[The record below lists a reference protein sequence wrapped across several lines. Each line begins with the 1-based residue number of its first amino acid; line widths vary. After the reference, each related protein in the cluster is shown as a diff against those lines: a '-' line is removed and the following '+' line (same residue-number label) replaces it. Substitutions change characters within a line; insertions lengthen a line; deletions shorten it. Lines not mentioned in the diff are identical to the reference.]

1 MSSESSE
8 RFADRGAD
16 LLLAHLD
23 SNRQPLAAV
32 PAVGDL
38 TLGRLLGR
46 LPIGIVSLNSRL
58 GIEYLNTAAVT
69 YLGPSEIGSLL
80 PDPWPVFSLRKFAAR
95 LFTSL
100 PAPRRIV
107 ETRDG
112 LLLEVDGI
120 PPEERQSA
128 LLLLQDVTARERHSR
143 GEREFVANAA
153 HELRTPI
160 AAISSAVEVLQ
171 AGAKENPADRDL
183 FLQHIERESDR
194 LVRLTGSLLQL
205 ARIQSGDR
213 VIALRLVDV
222 RPLLDDVA
230 RELDPP
236 DGVEIR
242 VSCESG
248 LSALADHDLLCQAVR
263 NIAENAVRHTT
274 AGLVELACRDE
285 GQACEIEIRD
295 TGPGIAEHERE
306 RVFERFF
313 RADGSAKGGF
323 GLGLA
328 ITREIARALGGTL
341 EIDSVPGAGTRVRF
355 RLPAARVIHR

>member
-1 MSSESSE
+1 MRSEPNE

-23 SNRQPLAAV
+23 SARQPLAAV

-38 TLGRLLGR
+38 ALGRLLGR
-46 LPIGIVSLNSRL
+46 LPIGIVSLDSRL
-58 GIEYLNTAAVT
+58 GIEYLNTAAVA
-69 YLGPSEIGSLL
+69 YLGPSETGSLL

-95 LFTSL
+95 LFTAM
-100 PAPRRIV
+100 PAPRRVV
-107 ETRDG
+107 ETATGR
-112 LLLEVDGI
+112 LLEVDGI
-120 PPEERQSA
+120 PADGAQTA
-128 LLLLQDVTARERHSR
+128 LLILQDVTARERHSR

-171 AGAKENPADRDL
+171 AGAKESPADRDL

-194 LVRLTGSLLQL
+194 VVRLTGALLQL

-213 VIALRLVDV
+213 VIALQLVEV

-230 RELDPP
+230 RELESR

-242 VSCESG
+242 VSCERG

-263 NIAENAVRHTT
+263 NVAENAVRHTI
-274 AGLVELACRDE
+274 AGTVELACRDE
-285 GQACEIEIRD
+285 GQACEIQIRD
-295 TGPGIAEHERE
+295 TGPGIAEHDRE
-306 RVFERFF
+306 RVFDRFF
-313 RADGSAKGGF
+313 RANGSAKGGF

-341 EIDSVPGAGTRVRF
+341 EIDSTPGEGTRVRL
-355 RLPAARVIHR
+355 RLPAARVVRR